1 MAERKHRI
9 RVPGGGAGAAVG
21 WVRSPAMADETCTVL
36 YNPRCSKCRQARD
49 LLAERGVDAD
59 LVHYLD
65 DTPSRDEIVRIAEVL
80 GIEDPR
86 EMMRTGEAVYRELGL
101 KTADRDT
108 LFDAMAAHPI
118 LIERPI
124 VIVGDR
130 AVIARPPERLL
141 DLVGD

>member
-1 MAERKHRI
+1 
-9 RVPGGGAGAAVG
+9 
-21 WVRSPAMADETCTVL
+21 MADETCTVL

-49 LLAERGVDAD
+49 LLADRGVDAE

-65 DTPSRDEIVRIAEVL
+65 DTPGRDEIVRIAGLL
-80 GIEDPR
+80 GVADDPR
-86 EMMRTGEAVYRELGL
+86 QMMRTGEAVYRELGL
-101 KTADRDT
+101 KDADPEA

-118 LIERPI
+118 LIERPV

-141 DLVGD
+141 DLVGG